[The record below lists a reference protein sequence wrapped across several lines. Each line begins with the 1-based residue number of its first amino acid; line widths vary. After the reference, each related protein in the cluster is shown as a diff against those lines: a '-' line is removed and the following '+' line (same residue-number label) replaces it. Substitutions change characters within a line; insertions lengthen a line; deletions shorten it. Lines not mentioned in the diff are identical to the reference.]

1 MIPKEKRNIF
11 QSFFKDFD
19 QKMDE
24 LEIKSYGV
32 SITTLEE
39 VFLAVNA
46 EMRQDQDPNIP
57 PMAIGVEDENPD
69 EVALIDAE
77 TPQTRNSMLNQSV
90 DQ

>member
-1 MIPKEKRNIF
+1 MIMVKKLKTKNKEVQPFLEQYFGPVEKLSEISSEITFMIPKEKRSVF

-19 QKMDE
+19 KKMDE

-46 EMRQDQDPNIP
+46 ELRQD
-57 PMAIGVEDENPD
+57 
-69 EVALIDAE
+69 
-77 TPQTRNSMLNQSV
+77 
-90 DQ
+90 

>member
-1 MIPKEKRNIF
+1 
-11 QSFFKDFD
+11 
-19 QKMDE
+19 MDE

-57 PMAIGVEDENPD
+57 PITIGVEDENPD
-69 EVALIDAE
+69 KVALIDAE
-77 TPQTRNSMLNQSV
+77 PTQTRNSLLNKSS